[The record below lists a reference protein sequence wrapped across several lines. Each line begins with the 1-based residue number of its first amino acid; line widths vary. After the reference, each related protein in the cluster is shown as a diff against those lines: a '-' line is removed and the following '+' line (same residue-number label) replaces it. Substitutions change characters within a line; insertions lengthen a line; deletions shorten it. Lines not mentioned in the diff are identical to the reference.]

1 MSRHN
6 QLLSGVTVRNL
17 AISGT
22 GASATTASVQVGGSG
37 LANTYGAVTF
47 LVNYAT
53 GGNAAAQTVVLQQSG
68 DNSTWSNATSGY
80 TVSTTFGNAIT
91 STPTSGLSSNVTV
104 APASGVTT
112 AANTFLA
119 ISFNH
124 PGRETGLASLSVPL
138 ANATQTF
145 FRLANT
151 GTGTPT
157 YALALLHNAAFT
169 PVPQPDINVEV
180 KATN

>member
-17 AISGT
+17 AITGNGT
-22 GASATTASVQVGGSG
+22 SATTASVQLGGSG
-37 LANTYGAVTF
+37 MANTYGAVTF

-68 DNSTWSNATSGY
+68 DNSTWSNVTAGY
-80 TVSTTFGNAIT
+80 QVSTTFGAAIT
-91 STPTSGLSSNVTV
+91 STPTLGSGNVTV

-112 AANTFLA
+112 ANSTFLA

-145 FRLANT
+145 LRLANT

-157 YALALLHNAAFT
+157 YAVALLHNAAFT